1 MNTENLYVSIGKHA
15 PGTDT
20 LCHFTIPP
28 HCIPTSRL
36 SMFDLTYEVM
46 VTIPWMSSLS
56 GWKFPSLGSYSSLAS
71 SSSSSSSSTSSS
83 QQSSSSSSSS
93 SSSCVLS
100 LPVTIASVPST
111 YPVSPHLSLPLPDYD
126 PEGYPILPSFIP
138 NIESPTISP
147 SSPEPMPSRRSSS
160 SPDYLSVS
168 PVDSLDGRTLC
179 DGFDG
184 LGTGTTGRHHHGITS
199 NQFLAVPNTNT
210 TSSSSSS
217 NHPRRRAST
226 SSVATECSAEAGSL
240 FSDSSS
246 HTRVAV

>member
-20 LCHFTIPP
+20 LCHFTIPA

-36 SMFDLTYEVM
+36 SMFDLTYEVV

-56 GWKFPSLGSYSSLAS
+56 GWKFPSLGSYSSL
-71 SSSSSSSSTSSS
+71 SSSSSTSSS
-83 QQSSSSSSSS
+83 SSQNSPSSS

-147 SSPEPMPSRRSSS
+147 SSPEPMPSRRASN

-184 LGTGTTGRHHHGITS
+184 GVRHHHHHGMTSSS
-199 NQFLAVPNTNT
+199 NQFLAVPNAT
-210 TSSSSSS
+210 TTHGMASSS

-226 SSVATECSAEAGSL
+226 SSVTTECSAEAGSL

>member
-36 SMFDLTYEVM
+36 SMFDLTYEVV

-56 GWKFPSLGSYSSLAS
+56 SWKFPSLGSYSSLAS
-71 SSSSSSSSTSSS
+71 STSSSSSSSSSTSSS
-83 QQSSSSSSSS
+83 QQQTSS

-184 LGTGTTGRHHHGITS
+184 VGGGRHHGITTSS
-199 NQFLAVPNTNT
+199 NQFLAVPN